1 MNRNTALLSAV
12 VSALALMT
20 SSASAATSSET
31 SVSATVPSASSAVE
45 QLARRG
51 RRNDD
56 PVGGEDAG
64 CDDHGTDLCAVKLSK
79 HGHDDA
85 IESGDDNG
93 VDFILAKHGADDL
106 VDGDDDRG
114 VDFVRG

>member
-1 MNRNTALLSAV
+1 MNRNIALLSAV
-12 VSALALMT
+12 LSALALMA
-20 SSASAATSSET
+20 SGASASTSKET

-64 CDDHGTDLCAVKLSK
+64 CDDHGTDLCAIKLSK
-79 HGHDDA
+79 HGADDA
-85 IESGDDNG
+85 PEARRASAERTAAERRA
-93 VDFILAKHGADDL
+93 VLLFM
-106 VDGDDDRG
+106 RG
-114 VDFVRG
+114 SLSIG